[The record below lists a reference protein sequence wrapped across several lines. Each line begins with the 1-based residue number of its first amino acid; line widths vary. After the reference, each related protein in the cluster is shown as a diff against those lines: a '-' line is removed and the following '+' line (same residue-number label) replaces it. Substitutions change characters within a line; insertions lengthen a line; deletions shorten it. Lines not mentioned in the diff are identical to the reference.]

1 MPIKKM
7 IVEKKNK
14 GMKLLD
20 IKKNQ
25 AGQHDEVLSPMLSN
39 IHMPQFNN
47 KRLSQPDNAP
57 IASMLD
63 TYQYAGQRQLD
74 SINNQRMNSF

>member
-25 AGQHDEVLSPMLSN
+25 AGQYDEV
-39 IHMPQFNN
+39 
-47 KRLSQPDNAP
+47 
-57 IASMLD
+57 
-63 TYQYAGQRQLD
+63 
-74 SINNQRMNSF
+74 